1 MQIKYVVSS
10 YKDCTSVN
18 NLIKELVKD
27 MKEQCAISKLSIYL
41 KTSLGSIENV
51 FQFENYN

>member
-1 MQIKYVVSS
+1 MWQAMPRVLWHKRAPKEIEEMQIKYVVSS

-27 MKEQCAISKLSIYL
+27 MKE
-41 KTSLGSIENV
+41 
-51 FQFENYN
+51 